1 MFLMTR
7 KFFIA
12 LCAATACA
20 VSAAG
25 GEPAPLRAVVTVGMV
40 ADLVREIGGTRV
52 EVTQLVASGIDP
64 HLYRPTRGGIRRL
77 LRADAIFYVGFRLEG
92 KMASLLSRLEQRGR
106 RVYAVAERVDARLWL
121 ETGERE
127 GADPHLWS
135 DVGRWMHA
143 ARVIEAA
150 LIELDPAGAALYRAN
165 ADRYLNRLAEL
176 DAYIRRITAT
186 IPPSSRVLITAHDAF
201 RYFGDAYGFEVI
213 GIQGFSTESEAGL
226 ARINS
231 LVDLIVDRRIP
242 AIFVETS
249 VSDRNVRALI
259 EGARARGH
267 DVKIGGSL
275 FSDSMGTAGTYEG
288 TYIGMMDHNATTIAR
303 ALGGEAPA
311 GGLHGQLKGGFSR

>member
-1 MFLMTR
+1 MFLITR

-12 LCAATACA
+12 LCAAIGCVVPARGA
-20 VSAAG
+20 
-25 GEPAPLRAVVTVGMV
+25 EPATLRVVATVGMV

-52 EVTQLVASGIDP
+52 EVTQLIASGIDP

-106 RVYAVAERVDARLWL
+106 RVYAVAERVDAQLWL

-127 GADPHLWS
+127 GADPHMWT
-135 DVGRWMHA
+135 DVRRWMQA

-150 LIELDPAGAALYRAN
+150 LSGLDPAGAAVYRAN
-165 ADRYLNRLAEL
+165 ADRYLNRMAEL
-176 DAYIRRITAT
+176 DAYIRKITAT
-186 IPPSSRVLITAHDAF
+186 IPPASRVLITAHDAF

-213 GIQGFSTESEAGL
+213 GVQGFSTESEAGL
-226 ARINS
+226 ARING
-231 LVDLIVDRRIP
+231 LVDLIVERRIP

-249 VSDRNVRALI
+249 VSDRNVQALI

-267 DVKIGGSL
+267 DVKRGGSL
-275 FSDSMGTAGTYEG
+275 FSDAMGPAGTYEG
-288 TYIGMMDHNATTIAR
+288 TYIGMMDHNATAIAR

-311 GGLHGQLKGGFSR
+311 AGLHGQLKGGFSR